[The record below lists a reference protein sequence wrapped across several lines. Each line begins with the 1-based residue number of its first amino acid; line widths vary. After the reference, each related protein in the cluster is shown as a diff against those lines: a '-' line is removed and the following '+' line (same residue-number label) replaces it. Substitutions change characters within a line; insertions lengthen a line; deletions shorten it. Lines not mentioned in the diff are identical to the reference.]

1 MLRINQKHKELN
13 QKTNNS
19 VKAKEN
25 EVKQWNERK
34 NEKKFEEEERERKT
48 TVKHKTKN
56 KTFSTQLFFL
66 AGCCFQL

>member
-34 NEKKFEEEERERKT
+34 NEKKFEEEEESAK
-48 TVKHKTKN
+48 
-56 KTFSTQLFFL
+56 Q
-66 AGCCFQL
+66 Q